1 MRKIILTALIF
12 VALTS
17 FGFADTI
24 TIDTTGWSQEKKNMV
39 EAMVSKVLFDNAITH
54 SGITV
59 RLPSIEVKNP
69 SKSISVITKQKVSD
83 EFDTWKTAMDDAI
96 AQAQITQGAKEAELS
111 SNEFKHI
118 TLSQIDSKIDADFNA
133 VTTLA
138 ELKALNKAYWKKL
151 IRYIKAREE

>member
-39 EAMVSKVLFDNAITH
+39 TAMVSKILFDNAITH

-59 RLPSIEVKNP
+59 QLPSIEIKNP
-69 SKSISVITKQKVSD
+69 SKSIAVITKQKITD
-83 EFDTWKTAMDDAI
+83 EFDAWKTALNEAVIQD
-96 AQAQITQGAKEAELS
+96 QITQAAKEAELS
-111 SNEFKHI
+111 SNEFKNI
-118 TLSQIDSKIDADFNA
+118 SLSQIDSKIDADFNA
-133 VTTLA
+133 VTTLT